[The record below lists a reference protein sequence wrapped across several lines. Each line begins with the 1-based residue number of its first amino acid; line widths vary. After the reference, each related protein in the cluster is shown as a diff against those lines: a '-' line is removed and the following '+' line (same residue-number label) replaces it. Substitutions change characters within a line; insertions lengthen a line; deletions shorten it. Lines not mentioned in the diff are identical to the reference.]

1 MVLITFMEFFRLVV
15 MTLALGYIFSA
26 FMPQQ
31 LFGKSG
37 LSHLINAQKSGLD
50 WEAIKYAAIITGP
63 AVVLHELGHKFV
75 AMAFGLST
83 EFFASYWGLG
93 LGVFL
98 KMVGAPFIIFVPGY
112 VTIPYD
118 THVLV
123 SGIVAFAGPLMNLAI
138 WIAAGIYLKY
148 FKLNH
153 KQMILT
159 VLTKKINMFLFI
171 FNMIPF
177 GIFDGAKVFRALGY
191 LISFF

>member
-1 MVLITFMEFFRLVV
+1 MALVTLMELFRLVV

-31 LFGKSG
+31 LFGKRG
-37 LSHLINAQKSGLD
+37 LYHLLNAQKSGFDLD
-50 WEAIKYAAIITGP
+50 ALKYAAIITAP
-63 AVVLHELGHKFV
+63 AVALHELGHKFI
-75 AMAFGLST
+75 AMAFGLSA
-83 EFFASYWGLG
+83 EFFVSYWGLG
-93 LGVFL
+93 LGMFL
-98 KMVGAPFIIFVPGY
+98 KMVGAPFIIFIPGY

-123 SGIVAFAGPLMNLAI
+123 SGIVAFAGPFMNVVI

-153 KQMILT
+153 KQMILA

-177 GIFDGAKVFRALGY
+177 GLFDGAKVFRALGY